1 MNYRI
6 HAENP
11 FQRVQDCHA
20 TPESAL
26 KALQVLMYFSRADRD
41 KALAR
46 LKEGKVARLVYGF
59 CEGWVVPEPSQPT
72 G

>member
-11 FQRVQDCHA
+11 FQRVQACHT

-26 KALQVLMYFSRADRD
+26 KALQVLMYFSRADHD
-41 KALAR
+41 KALER
-46 LKEGKVARLVYGF
+46 LKQGKPARLVYGF
-59 CEGWVVPEPSQPT
+59 CEGSIIPESPPT
-72 G
+72 